1 MRALVIG
8 RFQPFHDGHLAVV
21 RETAP
26 GVDEVLVC
34 IAAAADSGTRDN
46 PFTSGERRE
55 MISLALEGA
64 GIDNFSIID
73 IPDIHNPPVWA
84 RYVASL
90 CPPFDVVVAHSDDT
104 LGLFEEAGYKVRK
117 ATAYQMDTHSGTR
130 VRQLMAEGGDW
141 ERLVPGAVAEYLK
154 DIGGPA
160 RVRRLA
166 VG

>member
-1 MRALVIG
+1 M
-8 RFQPFHDGHLAVV
+8 V

-34 IAAAADSGTRDN
+34 IAAAADSGTKDN

-64 GIDNFSIID
+64 GIGNFSIID

-90 CPPFDVVVAHSDDT
+90 CPPIDVVVAHSDDT
-104 LGLFEEAGYKVRK
+104 LDLFRGEGYEVRQ
-117 ATAYQMDTHSGTR
+117 ATPYERDTHSGTH

-141 ERLVPGAVAEYLK
+141 QRLVPPAVVEYLGRI
-154 DIGGPA
+154 DGA
-160 RVRRLA
+160 ERVRRLTMDA
-166 VG
+166 